1 MHDIMK
7 HVIIGGFAARRL
19 KQLNIPYHT
28 VTTKTVAHADYY
40 PKAFPLTLKRVF
52 DPETG
57 KRYGRQC
64 AGTGWR
70 TAAWLRT

>member
-19 KQLNIPYHT
+19 KQLNIPYRT
-28 VTTKTVAHADYY
+28 ATTTSAVYVRCY